1 MEYIKQWAINDKEK
15 KEYVRGKFNIKRL
28 PQEGREIII
37 SRQVGLNSFS
47 VRNDNGNI
55 ILATVTA

>member
-1 MEYIKQWAINDKEK
+1 MEYIKQWAINDKDE
-15 KEYVRGKFNIKRL
+15 KEYVRDKFNIKRL